1 MAQCAVAEAPSPT
14 GANGTPAPPTTAP
27 RDFGVVF
34 DIDGVLCR
42 GETLI
47 PGAVDAVKK
56 VSRVVCGVGKQMK
69 KRGDGG
75 AQLRFVLP
83 DANTLPFIPPQL
95 LTASVPFCFVTNQGW
110 LSESDRAALLSR
122 QLGLAVPPDAC
133 VLAHSALTEDAGE
146 INPGLVLVSGR
157 CRTNAADIVRGYGY
171 VNVRT
176 IEEYSAALPHLNP
189 LKHAGVGASAPPSDG
204 DDDASL
210 AWARQPVAAIFLV
223 ETPADWHDDLQV
235 MVDVLRSADGVP
247 GSCVEKVAPAAATT
261 STTTTIHQTVKLYCC
276 NFDFFFAAE
285 HPLPRFGPGA
295 FLTALRALY
304 AAATGG
310 RDLHV
315 IAHGKPHRPAY
326 VVAEHK
332 LARRAAA
339 LMSSSSSPPPFKH
352 IYAIGDNPASDVRGA
367 NAAGGPWRSVLVRS
381 GVWNGEGKENDDGDP
396 AHFVCEDVGEAVAL
410 VLEANGL

>member
-1 MAQCAVAEAPSPT
+1 MCCHNNVRET
-14 GANGTPAPPTTAP
+14 GG
-27 RDFGVVF
+27 R
-34 DIDGVLCR
+34 R
-42 GETLI
+42 R
-47 PGAVDAVKK
+47 
-56 VSRVVCGVGKQMK
+56 SRSNSSS
-69 KRGDGG
+69 
-75 AQLRFVLP
+75 L
-83 DANTLPFIPPQL
+83 QL
-95 LTASVPFCFVTNQGW
+95 LAASVPFCFVTNQGW
-110 LSESDRAALLSR
+110 LSEADRADLLSR
-122 QLGLAVPPDAC
+122 QLGIPVPADAC
-133 VLAHSALTEDAGE
+133 VLAHSALAEDAAS

-157 CRTNAADIVRGYGY
+157 CRTDAADIVRGYGY
-171 VNVRT
+171 ENVRT

-189 LKHAGVGASAPPSDG
+189 LKHAGIGADAPPPPGGSGDG
-204 DDDASL
+204 DADL

-247 GSCVEKVAPAAATT
+247 GTCVAAGTSPAP
-261 STTTTIHQTVKLYCC
+261 VKFYCC

-304 AAATGG
+304 SAATGG
-310 RDLHV
+310 RELTV

-339 LMSSSSSPPPFKH
+339 LADKAGGSGPPPTFKH

-367 NAAGGPWRSVLVRS
+367 NAAGGAWRSVLVRS
-381 GVWNGEGKENDDGDP
+381 GVWNGAGKDNDAGDP
-396 AHFVCEDVGEAVAL
+396 AHFVCADVGEAVGMI
-410 VLEANGL
+410 LEANGVSV

>member
-1 MAQCAVAEAPSPT
+1 MAQCAVTEAPSPT
-14 GANGTPAPPTTAP
+14 AANGTPAPPSTGP

-47 PGAVDAVKK
+47 SGAVESVKK
-56 VSRVVCGVGKQMK
+56 VRVLVLCVWIKGKK
-69 KRGDGG
+69 GRRR
-75 AQLRFVLP
+75 ARRFDCSSLS
-83 DANTLPFIPPQL
+83 PQL
-95 LTASVPFCFVTNQGW
+95 LAASVPFCFVTNQGW
-110 LSESDRAALLSR
+110 LSESDRVALLSR

-133 VLAHSALTEDAGE
+133 VLAHSALAEDAGE

-189 LKHAGVGASAPPSDG
+189 LKHAGMGASAPRGGD

-247 GSCVEKVAPAAATT
+247 GSCVGKVEA
-261 STTTTIHQTVKLYCC
+261 TTTTTTTQPVKLYCC

-304 AAATGG
+304 AAVTGG

-339 LMSSSSSPPPFKH
+339 LVSPSSSPPPFKH

-367 NAAGGPWRSVLVRS
+367 NAAGGVWRSILVRS
-381 GVWNGEGKENDDGDP
+381 GVWNGEGKVNDAGDP
-396 AHFVCEDVGEAVAL
+396 AHFVCADVGEAVAL
-410 VLEANGL
+410 ILEANGL

>member
-1 MAQCAVAEAPSPT
+1 MRS
-14 GANGTPAPPTTAP
+14 
-27 RDFGVVF
+27 
-34 DIDGVLCR
+34 
-42 GETLI
+42 I
-47 PGAVDAVKK
+47 PKN
-56 VSRVVCGVGKQMK
+56 
-69 KRGDGG
+69 
-75 AQLRFVLP
+75 
-83 DANTLPFIPPQL
+83 NTPQL
-95 LTASVPFCFVTNQGW
+95 AAASVPFCFVTNQGW
-110 LSESDRAALLSR
+110 LSEADRADLLSR
-122 QLGLAVPPDAC
+122 QLGMPVPADAC
-133 VLAHSALTEDAGE
+133 VLAHSALAEDAAA

-157 CRTNAADIVRGYGY
+157 CRTDAADIVRGYGY
-171 VNVRT
+171 ANVRT
-176 IEEYSAALPHLNP
+176 IAEYSAALPHLNP
-189 LKHAGVGASAPPSDG
+189 LKHAGVGAAGPPG
-204 DDDASL
+204 DDADDASV

-247 GSCVEKVAPAAATT
+247 GSCVARGAAARPA
-261 STTTTIHQTVKLYCC
+261 VKFYCC

-310 RDLHV
+310 RELQV

-339 LMSSSSSPPPFKH
+339 LAAGAGSGAPPPFKH

-367 NAAGGPWRSVLVRS
+367 NGAGGAWRSILVRS
-381 GVWNGEGKENDDGDP
+381 GVWNGEGKDNDDADP
-396 AHFVCEDVGEAVAL
+396 AHFVCADVGEAVAL
-410 VLEANGL
+410 ILEANGV